1 MEGAMMKPAVS
12 CVAELQVLGGSS
24 MAIEVDLLC
33 VEEQVRT
40 V

>member
-1 MEGAMMKPAVS
+1 MEPAVS
-12 CVAELQVLGGSS
+12 SAAELQVLGGSS
-24 MAIEVDLLC
+24 TAIAVVLLC